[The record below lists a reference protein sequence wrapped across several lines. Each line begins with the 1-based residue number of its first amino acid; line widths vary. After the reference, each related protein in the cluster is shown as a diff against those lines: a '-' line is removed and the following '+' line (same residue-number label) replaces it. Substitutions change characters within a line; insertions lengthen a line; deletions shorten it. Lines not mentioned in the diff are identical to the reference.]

1 MENDY
6 NKKVGDQ
13 NDRFNESLLQLQHIQ
28 SEIQRMKDEKK
39 RAEVNLE
46 NKIKAMKEQYYDE
59 EFNKFRGT
67 LKIYENRLRNA

>member
-1 MENDY
+1 
-6 NKKVGDQ
+6 
-13 NDRFNESLLQLQHIQ
+13 
-28 SEIQRMKDEKK
+28 MKDEKK
-39 RAEVNLE
+39 RAEVNLD